1 MQTQN
6 SNRTLWIV
14 LGGLG
19 VMAFF
24 TLCGILVWGTVLIFS
39 STPAAQPPVA
49 LESPSSRVEI
59 ARPTPL
65 PVQPIQIP
73 AGVEDVESILLR
85 SIYAAVNPSVVNLS
99 VLSFSSNIPQQQ
111 LFPLPTP
118 PSGPNPESLIPQGQ
132 GSGFVWDYEGHIVTN
147 AHVVEGADQVQVSF
161 WDGTVSV
168 AEVIGLD
175 GHSDLA
181 VIKIDPTGY
190 DLRPVARGN
199 LDEVEVGD
207 RVVTIGNPFGYAGTM
222 TSGIVSAIG
231 RSIPALTTFSIP
243 EAIQTDA
250 VINPGNSGGP
260 MLNQRGEVIGVNA
273 QIRVSNMSNT
283 GIGFA
288 IPITIVERVIP
299 GLIRDGRYQH
309 AYIGISGNTFSPICA
324 EALNLSAELR
334 GAYVVSV
341 LGGTPAARAG
351 LRGGSEP
358 ANSNLIGVCPDRR
371 GGDLITAINGE
382 PVRQFDD
389 ILIYLT
395 RYTSPGDEITL
406 TILRGGNV
414 RDLTVRLAPRPE

>member
-1 MQTQN
+1 M
-6 SNRTLWIV
+6 V
-14 LGGLG
+14 
-19 VMAFF
+19 FF

-39 STPAAQPPVA
+39 STSPAQPSA
-49 LESPSSRVEI
+49 QLESPPSRMEVV
-59 ARPTPL
+59 RPTPM
-65 PVQPIQIP
+65 PVQPILIP
-73 AGVEDVESILLR
+73 ADVEDVETALLR

-99 VLSFSSNIPQQQ
+99 VLSFRSNIPQQQ
-111 LFPLPTP
+111 LFPFPSP
-118 PSGPNPESLIPQGQ
+118 ESGESGPSPESLIPQGQ
-132 GSGFVWDYEGHIVTN
+132 GSGFVWDQEGHIVTN

-168 AEVIGLD
+168 AEVVGVD

-181 VIKIDPTGY
+181 VIKIDPAGY

-199 LDEVEVGD
+199 LDEVGVGD

-260 MLNQRGEVIGVNA
+260 MLNRLGEVIGVNA

-288 IPITIVERVIP
+288 IPVTIVERVIP
-299 GLIRDGRYQH
+299 KLISDGSYQH

-324 EALNLSAELR
+324 EALNLSPELR

-341 LGGTPAARAG
+341 LNGTPAARAG
-351 LRGGSEP
+351 LRGGNQP
-358 ANSNLIGVCPDRR
+358 TNSNLVGVCPDRQ

-406 TILRGGNV
+406 TILRNGNV